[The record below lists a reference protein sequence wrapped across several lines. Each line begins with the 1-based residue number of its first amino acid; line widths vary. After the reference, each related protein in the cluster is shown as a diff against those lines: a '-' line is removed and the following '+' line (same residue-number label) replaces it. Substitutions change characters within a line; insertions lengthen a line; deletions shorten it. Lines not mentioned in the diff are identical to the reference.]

1 MLVAFACYEHTCI
14 GFPHIK
20 LKWSEEGSPMRWNTP
35 YYTIHGVIQSSWE
48 FSSQSPNNAL
58 NREYECH
65 LFDEWVRKTFS
76 NDPTVQG

>member
-1 MLVAFACYEHTCI
+1 
-14 GFPHIK
+14 
-20 LKWSEEGSPMRWNTP
+20 MRWNTP